1 MTKSYLFEE
10 GEALSVSLAL
20 IPVAL
25 TLRVVMGKENFE
37 NWVQSMQVRIPTN
50 FEHEVDLVVTVRKA
64 GYDAEKW
71 AGLIKTHIRGEQ
83 DFFFWEL
90 VEGTWTAVFAKS
102 DSQEMISQFI
112 QDLEDK
118 AGRKIFVTEE
128 DADRIAIPQSQTFPT
143 NFRDEQLLVKTLR
156 DYGLQ
161 PNVQPEGDIT
171 CRAEQSTLRFYPA
184 EEGSFSVKIENAPNL
199 QQIFQL
205 LSILDED
212 YKRGVQ
218 AVVYENLMSR
228 VEEKNMIVESEEIL
242 EDNSIVITLNVQ
254 E

>member
-1 MTKSYLFEE
+1 M
-10 GEALSVSLAL
+10 SVSLAL

-25 TLRVVMGKENFE
+25 TMRIVMGKENFE
-37 NWVQSMQVRIPTN
+37 NWVQSMQVRMPTN

-71 AGLIKTHIRGEQ
+71 AGLVKTHLRGER

-90 VEGTWTAVFAKS
+90 VDGTWTAVFAKS
-102 DSQEMISQFI
+102 DSQEMISRFV
-112 QDLEDK
+112 QDLEEK
-118 AGRKIFVTEE
+118 TGRRIFVTEE
-128 DADRIAIPQSQTFPT
+128 GHGNTFVTENQTFPT
-143 NFRDEQLLVKTLR
+143 NFRDEQMLINTLR

-161 PNVQPEGDIT
+161 PSVQTSGEVT
-171 CRAEQSTLRFYPA
+171 CRVEQSILRFRPA
-184 EEGSFSVKIENAPNL
+184 EEGPFSVEVENAPNL
-199 QQIFQL
+199 QQVFQL
-205 LSILDED
+205 LSTLDED

-218 AVVYENLMSR
+218 ATAYEKLMGR
-228 VEEKNMIVESEEIL
+228 VEEKNLVVESEEVM

>member
-1 MTKSYLFEE
+1 M
-10 GEALSVSLAL
+10 SVSLAL

-25 TLRVVMGKENFE
+25 TMRIVMGKEGFE
-37 NWVQSMQVRIPTN
+37 NWVQSMQIRMPTN

-71 AGLIKTHIRGEQ
+71 AGLIKTHLKGER

-90 VEGTWTAVFAKS
+90 VDGTWTAVFAKS
-102 DSQEMISQFI
+102 DSQEMISRFVR
-112 QDLEDK
+112 DLEEK
-118 AGRKIFVTEE
+118 TGRRIFVTEE
-128 DADRIAIPQSQTFPT
+128 GHGNTFVTENQTFPT
-143 NFRDEQLLVKTLR
+143 NFRDEQMLINTLR

-161 PNVQPEGDIT
+161 PSVQTSGEVT
-171 CRAEQSTLRFYPA
+171 CRVEQSILRFRPA
-184 EEGSFSVKIENAPNL
+184 EEGPFSVEVENAPNL
-199 QQIFQL
+199 QQVFQL
-205 LSILDED
+205 LSTLDED

-218 AVVYENLMSR
+218 ATAYEKLMGR
-228 VEEKNMIVESEEIL
+228 VEEKNLVVESEEVM